1 MNFEDFEFE
10 EIDTAKK
17 LHEFVKSKIKDSE
30 KYYIFFDEIQHVK
43 EFEKVLASFRELLT
57 VRFLLLALIPSF
69 FLVSLRHCLQ
79 GGLPQRFDFTEEKDT
94 KNYLESVLNGIVE
107 KDIYKSDSKIEKY
120 KFTAISSYILF

>member
-10 EIDTAKK
+10 EIDTDKK

-69 FLVSLRHCLQ
+69 FLVILRHCL
-79 GGLPQRFDFTEEKDT
+79 
-94 KNYLESVLNGIVE
+94 
-107 KDIYKSDSKIEKY
+107 
-120 KFTAISSYILF
+120 

>member
-43 EFEKVLASFRELLT
+43 EFEKVLASFRATLNCSLFVTGSNSKLLSGELATLLVGRT
-57 VRFLLLALIPSF
+57 VEFRIMPF
-69 FLVSLRHCLQ
+69 
-79 GGLPQRFDFTEEKDT
+79 
-94 KNYLESVLNGIVE
+94 
-107 KDIYKSDSKIEKY
+107 
-120 KFTAISSYILF
+120 SYSEAVQLYNENKK